1 MGASPPH
8 QAFSTMEQQ
17 DNTARTAGKPLFRF
31 IRFWYERLSLSAD
44 KDDEQE
50 IIDSISRNV
59 TFKGVNLWTLVFAIF
74 IASIGL
80 NVNSTAVVIGA
91 MLISPLMG
99 PIVGIGLGLGINDF
113 ELIRKAGFNLGIA
126 VMASV
131 ITSALY
137 FWITPLS
144 DDSSELLARTSPTIW
159 DVLIAFFGGLA
170 GMVAAGSKG
179 KGNAIPG
186 VAIATALMP
195 PLCTAGYGLAKMNPT
210 YFFGAFYLFFINSV
224 MISLSTLLIVRLLK
238 LPKKS
243 FVDARKS
250 SVLRRTVGIIVVL
263 TVAPSIYLGY
273 RIVREAIFN
282 RGVQQFM
289 RYEMTWENT
298 QIITERH
305 QYVYGDTSTIEVLL
319 TGASVEEQEIEA
331 ITRKLPQYGLDR
343 TRLIVWQG
351 AQQQFVDVDRI
362 KNEVIQDLYRQ
373 NAQIL
378 KDQEGKIRFLE
389 EQLTAQ
395 QKQRVPVEEITRELS
410 AIYPNVQRLHLGR
423 VYAHSAVDSLRDT
436 IGVAVIRVK
445 GQLSSKDQQRM
456 AAWLQERTHLPRMK
470 IVLDK

>member
-1 MGASPPH
+1 
-8 QAFSTMEQQ
+8 MEQQ
-17 DNTARTAGKPLFRF
+17 DDSPRTTGRPLFRF

-44 KDDEQE
+44 KDNEQE

-131 ITSALY
+131 FTSALY

-195 PLCTAGYGLAKMNPT
+195 PLCTAGYGLARLNPT

-243 FVDARKS
+243 LVDARQS
-250 SVLRRTVGIIVVL
+250 RILRRTVGFIVVL

-282 RGVQQFM
+282 RGVHQFM
-289 RYEMTWENT
+289 RYEMKWENT

-331 ITRKLPQYGLDR
+331 ISRKLPQYGLDR
-343 TRLIVWQG
+343 TRLVVWQG

-378 KDQEGKIRFLE
+378 QDQEGKIRFLE
-389 EQLTAQ
+389 EQLAAQ
-395 QKQRVPVEEITRELS
+395 VKQRIPVEEITRELS

-423 VYAHSAVDSLRDT
+423 ASAHSAVDSLRDT

-456 AAWLQERTHLPRMK
+456 AAWLQERTRLSRMK
-470 IVLDK
+470 IVLDQ